1 MEQEQKTEQ
10 ELTPTESS
18 GAEVELETPKEMES
32 TESSNNQVSKDTTI
46 SEVLMINP
54 DKSSLLAEIMTEF
67 GIHCVGCGAAS
78 FETLEQGVLG
88 HGFSNVE
95 LTKLITD
102 LNAALGAVEAKEE
115 SKEDLGDFK
124 LILTDSAAKKISDS
138 INKRD
143 NDDSILRVSVLPGGC
158 SGFMYELEFTDKK
171 NDDDLNFTQDGVNL
185 AVPKESME
193 SLNGTIIDYVDDLN
207 ESGFKFENPTAKKEC
222 GCGKSFG

>member
-18 GAEVELETPKEMES
+18 VAEVELETPKEKD
-32 TESSNNQVSKDTTI
+32 TNSNNQVSKDTTI

-88 HGFSNVE
+88 HGYSSTE
-95 LTKLITD
+95 LTKLLTD
-102 LNAALGAVEAKEE
+102 LNTALGAVEEKKEIN
-115 SKEDLGDFK
+115 EDMGDFK
-124 LILTDSAAKKISDS
+124 LLLTESAAKKIGDS
-138 INKRD
+138 IKKRG

-193 SLNGTIIDYVDDLN
+193 SLSGTTIDYVDDLN
-207 ESGFKFENPTAKKEC
+207 ESGFKFDNPGAKKEC